1 MSAPSNV
8 RSLIAQVFAE
18 MGGVGTLADVR
29 QQVLAL
35 LPDDTRSHLV
45 ERGLTSSIN
54 GFFREKDANN
64 LPTAPEVDEHGTHL
78 LLELT
83 SVEEYRY
90 VVRKYMARSVAN
102 RSMAL
107 RVAER
112 CMEQH
117 GVMIDID
124 AEAVS

>member
-1 MSAPSNV
+1 M
-8 RSLIAQVFAE
+8 
-18 MGGVGTLADVR
+18 
-29 QQVLAL
+29 
-35 LPDDTRSHLV
+35 
-45 ERGLTSSIN
+45 
-54 GFFREKDANN
+54 
-64 LPTAPEVDEHGTHL
+64 DEHGTHM

-83 SVEEYRY
+83 TVEEYRY